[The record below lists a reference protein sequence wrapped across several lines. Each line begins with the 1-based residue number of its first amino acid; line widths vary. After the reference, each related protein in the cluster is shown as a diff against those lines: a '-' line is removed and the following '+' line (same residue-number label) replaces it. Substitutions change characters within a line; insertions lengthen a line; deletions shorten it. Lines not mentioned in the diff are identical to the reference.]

1 MMNNQITEL
10 HESFANLRELRIL
23 LLNFNNIKSLPKFV
37 GNFEYLQELDI
48 SNNQL
53 E

>member
-1 MMNNQITEL
+1 MNNQISEL

-23 LLNFNNIKSLPKFV
+23 LLSSNSIKCLPKFV
-37 GNFEYLQELDI
+37 GKLEYLQELDI
-48 SNNQL
+48 STNQL